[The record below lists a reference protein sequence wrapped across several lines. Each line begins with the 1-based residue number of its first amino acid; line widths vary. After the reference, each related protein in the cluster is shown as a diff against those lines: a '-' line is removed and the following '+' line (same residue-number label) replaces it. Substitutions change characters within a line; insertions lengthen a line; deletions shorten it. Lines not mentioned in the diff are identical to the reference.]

1 MGLQHSDYV
10 KLKADND
17 GLTKA
22 LNDAYS
28 SNDDTTAATLKTF
41 NTAFKDLPKVG
52 ENNKAALS
60 ALSAI
65 RKTMGLYPAELD
77 LKTTKDANDALSKWT
92 CLDAD
97 KKETSDEAKM
107 ASCSDPKQRRRLE
120 EEDCHVSVW

>member
-1 MGLQHSDYV
+1 VSFDLLKEVASFNANEDPADEDAYKTQHSDYV

-77 LKTTKDANDALSKWT
+77 L
-92 CLDAD
+92 
-97 KKETSDEAKM
+97 
-107 ASCSDPKQRRRLE
+107 
-120 EEDCHVSVW
+120 